1 VESSDPDQ
9 LSPRLRLDELLTDRP
24 DRLQVVLATQER
36 VRALLEAV
44 VGVAS
49 DLELKTVLRRIV
61 EAAVTLVDAQYG
73 ALGVIGD
80 GGQLAEFIPV
90 GLDEAAIGRIDHW
103 PEGKGLLGLLIRDPR
118 PLRLADIGGHPQSS
132 GFPAGHPHMRSFLG
146 VPIRIRDEVYG
157 NLYLAEKRD
166 GAAFDEQDEVLVT
179 VLSSAAGVAIQNA
192 RLYDESQRR
201 QRWLRASSEVTRRL
215 LAGVPVDEVLGFVT
229 RQTLE
234 ITGADVVILAVPDD
248 DLGYLT
254 ISHAAGSGAEVA
266 LGLRLPAEASISGE
280 VLAGGQP
287 VRVEDFRHN
296 TRTAEAVRR
305 TLDMGPAIVFP
316 LGGPGNVRGVLTV
329 GSHPG
334 ALPLD
339 RATAELVTTFAAQ
352 AGVVLEL
359 DAHRREAEDLAVL
372 QDRDRIARDLHDQ
385 AIQRIYASGMRL
397 QGAIPLIRPPA
408 AQDRVSGV
416 VDDLDTAID
425 DIRHA
430 IFTLHTRR
438 TEETPSLRAQVAA
451 VIEEMTGPTEVS
463 ATVRIDAGLD
473 HLVPADV
480 AEDMLRA
487 LREALSN
494 AARHGRATA
503 VEVAITL
510 GSDLS
515 LLVRDNGIGM
525 SDTSRRSGLA
535 NLAYRAAQHGGT
547 LTVGPGS
554 SGGTVLRW
562 QVPLGG

>member
-1 VESSDPDQ
+1 
-9 LSPRLRLDELLTDRP
+9 
-24 DRLQVVLATQER
+24 
-36 VRALLEAV
+36 
-44 VGVAS
+44 
-49 DLELKTVLRRIV
+49 
-61 EAAVTLVDAQYG
+61 
-73 ALGVIGD
+73 
-80 GGQLAEFIPV
+80 
-90 GLDEAAIGRIDHW
+90 
-103 PEGKGLLGLLIRDPR
+103 
-118 PLRLADIGGHPQSS
+118 
-132 GFPAGHPHMRSFLG
+132 
-146 VPIRIRDEVYG
+146 
-157 NLYLAEKRD
+157 
-166 GAAFDEQDEVLVT
+166 
-179 VLSSAAGVAIQNA
+179 
-192 RLYDESQRR
+192 
-201 QRWLRASSEVTRRL
+201 
-215 LAGVPVDEVLGFVT
+215 
-229 RQTLE
+229 
-234 ITGADVVILAVPDD
+234 VPDD

-473 HLVPADV
+473 HLVPGDV
-480 AEDMLRA
+480 GDDMLRA

-510 GSDLS
+510 GSDLV

-547 LTVGPGS
+547 LTVGPA
-554 SGGTVLRW
+554 SGGGTELHWR
-562 QVPLGG
+562 VPLGG

>member
-1 VESSDPDQ
+1 VESSDPDR
-9 LSPRLRLDELLTDRP
+9 LPPGPRLGELLTDRP
-24 DRLQVVLATQER
+24 DRLQAALATQER

-49 DLELKTVLRRIV
+49 DLELETVLRRIV
-61 EAAVTLVDAQYG
+61 EAAVTLVDAQFG

-80 GGQLAEFIPV
+80 GAQLAEFIPV
-90 GLDEAAIGRIDHW
+90 GLDEAAIARIDHW

-118 PLRLADIGGHPQSS
+118 PLRLTDIGSHPQSS

-166 GAAFDEQDEVLVT
+166 GAAFDEEDEVLVT

-192 RLYDESQRR
+192 RLYDESQRQ

-215 LAGVPVDEVLGFVT
+215 LAGTPVDDVLGFVT
-229 RQTLE
+229 QQTLE
-234 ITGADVVILAVPDD
+234 ITGADLVILAVPDEE
-248 DLGYLT
+248 LGYLT
-254 ISHAAGSGAEVA
+254 ISHAVGSGAEAA

-280 VLAGGQP
+280 VLAAGRP
-287 VRVEDFRHN
+287 VTVEDFRHD
-296 TRTAEAVRR
+296 TRAAEAVRR
-305 TLDMGPAIVFP
+305 NLDIGPAIVFP
-316 LGGPGNVRGVLTV
+316 LGGPGNVGGVLTV

-334 ALPLD
+334 APPLN

-352 AGVVLEL
+352 AGIVLEL

-385 AIQRIYASGMRL
+385 AIQRIYASGMKL
-397 QGAIPLIRPPA
+397 QGVIPLLRPQA
-408 AQDRVSGV
+408 AQDRVSSV

-430 IFTLHTRR
+430 IFTLHTRG
-438 TEETPSLRAQVAA
+438 TDEAPSLRAQVAG
-451 VIEEMTGPTEVS
+451 VIEEMTGPAQLA

-473 HLVPADV
+473 HLVPGDV
-480 AEDMLRA
+480 GDDMLRA

-510 GSDLS
+510 GSDLV

-547 LTVGPGS
+547 LTVGPA
-554 SGGTVLRW
+554 SGGGTELHWR
-562 QVPLGG
+562 VPLGG